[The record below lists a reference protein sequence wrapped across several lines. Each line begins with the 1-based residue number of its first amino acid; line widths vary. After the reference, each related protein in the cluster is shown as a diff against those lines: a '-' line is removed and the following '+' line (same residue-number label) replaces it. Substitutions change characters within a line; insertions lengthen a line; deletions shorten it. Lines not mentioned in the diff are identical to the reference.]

1 MYWTVV
7 RRSII
12 STRRTLCQDI
22 RGTAKSG
29 PSLKLFVWING
40 LTRSKQCKL
49 DQSNKYGNEISEFL
63 TECPLC
69 QDFEAQTSLNHL
81 VSDQFAENN
90 AKLNRYWET
99 LHPKGLR
106 IGNSKTFDAFFF
118 AGQILPTWPCSSL
131 SAAAR
136 YQWAVQCPECVTRLS
151 RFPVDAQF
159 PSPW

>member
-1 MYWTVV
+1 MQV
-7 RRSII
+7 
-12 STRRTLCQDI
+12 
-22 RGTAKSG
+22 G
-29 PSLKLFVWING
+29 PIQQILQFQNFSLNARCVKI
-40 LTRSKQCKL
+40 
-49 DQSNKYGNEISEFL
+49 
-63 TECPLC
+63 
-69 QDFEAQTSLNHL
+69 FEAQTSLNHL

-131 SAAAR
+131 SASAG

-159 PSPW
+159 PSP